1 MHPLLIYIG
10 SGWIFRGG
18 VITLLVSC
26 LSGIGFAG
34 ERVWSVLLDEER
46 PGRIE
51 NRAVPGSQVSTSR
64 RTLEQFRFCPG
75 DVLVIE
81 LGGNDLLGGVP
92 GAEFRRKLNGLLD
105 VAASFDVPVLMF
117 ELPLPPFRSSYLRA
131 QRELAAKYG
140 VTLIPRRRF
149 AAVLSGGGSTVDG
162 LHLSNYGHEKMA
174 AVVRRCLLFD

>member
-10 SGWIFRGG
+10 SGWIFWGG
-18 VITLLVSC
+18 VITLLLSC

-34 ERVWSVLLDEER
+34 ERVWSVLLDEEH

-92 GAEFRRKLNGLLD
+92 GAEFRRKLDGLLG

-117 ELPLPPFRSSYLRA
+117 ELPAAAVPKLVSAGAAGAGGEIWCDADSASRSPRCC
-131 QRELAAKYG
+131 
-140 VTLIPRRRF
+140 RRRVNGRRI
-149 AAVLSGGGSTVDG
+149 ASVD
-162 LHLSNYGHEKMA
+162 YGHEKMA